1 VQELRQ
7 HVPPQPDHFG
17 VVAVSAGDIG
27 KPTYT
32 PVGTTV
38 VAPLPDQMAF
48 ILTMDKYDLLSEG
61 NVSSER
67 QARDVSLGIFL
78 GALIG
83 TLSLVGTDAIHWMR
97 FSVLVAIAL
106 ASGVC
111 WGIFASKVDK
121 APGAPGYTRVKAEID
136 AHFGR
141 AAN

>member
-1 VQELRQ
+1 M
-7 HVPPQPDHFG
+7 
-17 VVAVSAGDIG
+17 SAGDIG
-27 KPTYT
+27 KPNYT

-83 TLSLVGTDAIHWMR
+83 TLSLVG
-97 FSVLVAIAL
+97 
-106 ASGVC
+106 VC
-111 WGIFASKVDK
+111 WGIFALKVHK
-121 APGAPGYTRVKAEID
+121 APCAPGYTRVKAEID

-141 AAN
+141 AAS

>member
-27 KPTYT
+27 KPNYT

-83 TLSLVGTDAIHWMR
+83 TLSLVG
-97 FSVLVAIAL
+97 
-106 ASGVC
+106 VC
-111 WGIFASKVDK
+111 WGIFALKVHK
-121 APGAPGYTRVKAEID
+121 APCAPGYTRVKAEID

-141 AAN
+141 AAS